1 MTLHDLVFTHWMWW
15 ILGIVLLIGEI
26 AAPGVFFLWVAIAS
40 GITGIVVW
48 LAPAM
53 SPEWQGLLFAVLA
66 VVSTVIGRRWFRD
79 LGDEGRPGVTLNTGG
94 GRHVGRIVPVTQAI
108 RMGKGRVRLGD
119 TEWLAE
125 GPDAPEGAE
134 VRIVGADGP
143 VLVVE
148 PVAPAADGGSKGEA

>member
-1 MTLHDLVFTHWMWW
+1 MKLADLVFTHWMWW
-15 ILGIVLLIGEI
+15 IVGILLLIGEI

-48 LAPAM
+48 LMPAL

-66 VVSTVIGRRWFRD
+66 VASTVTGRRYFRY

-94 GRHVGRIVPVTQAI
+94 GKYVGRIVTVTQAI
-108 RMGKGRVRLGD
+108 HMGKGRVRLGD
-119 TEWLAE
+119 GEWLAE
-125 GPDAPEGAE
+125 GPDAPEGSQ

-143 VLVVE
+143 VLFVE
-148 PVAPAADGGSKGEA
+148 PANASPRNETG